1 MMVEVGGVVKQKS
14 GQDVYARLR
23 AMVLSSELM
32 PGANY
37 LEQGLADQLSVSRT
51 PVREA
56 LILLQREGLVEVVP
70 RHGVRILPLS
80 AQEMAEIY
88 TVLSALEPEAI
99 RTLAQSEVA
108 QSLLD
113 DLGQATA
120 DMQAAFDSG
129 DMAAWAEAD
138 ERFHLHIIENCGNR
152 RLIDIVRT
160 CWDRVHRA
168 RSMTIRLRPPSDP
181 ALSIAEHR
189 EVIEALRGRDAE
201 RGAAVYRQHR
211 ERGGR
216 DQVEVIE
223 SLGLKQ
229 L

>member
-1 MMVEVGGVVKQKS
+1 MVDAGGIGKPTS
-14 GQDVYARLR
+14 GQGVYARLR
-23 AMVLSSELM
+23 EMVLSSELM

-37 LEQGLADQLSVSRT
+37 LEQELADQLSVSRT

-80 AQEMAEIY
+80 AREMAEIY
-88 TVLSALEPEAI
+88 TILAALEPEAI
-99 RTLAQSEVA
+99 RLLAEKGAPETLLATLE
-108 QSLLD
+108 
-113 DLGQATA
+113 QANA
-120 DMQAAFDSG
+120 DMQAAFDAG
-129 DMAAWAEAD
+129 DMPAWATAD

-152 RLIDIVRT
+152 RLIDIVRN

-181 ALSIAEHR
+181 ALSIIEHR
-189 EVIEALRGRDAE
+189 KVVEALRTRDAAS
-201 RGAAVYRQHR
+201 GAEVYRLHR

-223 SLGLKQ
+223 SLGLRQ